1 MHIVGKE
8 LAQAQA
14 FMLKHSTAL
23 SRWIAIAEAATW
35 NNLEDVKQSWSVDY
49 LPVKK
54 YCFDI
59 GGNNFRLICQII
71 FLAQSVQILEVMTHA
86 DTTRGGDVVNQ
97 S

>member
-8 LAQAQA
+8 LAEA
-14 FMLKHSTAL
+14 FMLKHSTARKPL
-23 SRWIAIAEAATW
+23 SRWIATAEAANW
-35 NNLEDVKQSWSVDY
+35 NNLEDVKQSWTVDY
-49 LPVKK
+49 LPVNK

-86 DTTRGGDVVNQ
+86 EYDKRG
-97 S
+97 